1 MFTKLFCV
9 SNFPF
14 LSRFFSDQDKTHM
27 KKLET
32 LHEKGMKQLK
42 SEMSVEKLIK
52 AIRDMKQILKEQQ
65 LFTEETKF
73 KTRNNLKKVIDIDE
87 ESEFNS
93 EMIPI
98 INIQS

>member
-1 MFTKLFCV
+1 
-9 SNFPF
+9 
-14 LSRFFSDQDKTHM
+14 
-27 KKLET
+27 
-32 LHEKGMKQLK
+32 
-42 SEMSVEKLIK
+42 MSVEKLIK